1 MEVTPEDIIEWM
13 NQESAITP
21 LASISGQVYT
31 TNDNK
36 ILII

>member
-13 NQESAITP
+13 TEEGAIVP
-21 LASISGQVYT
+21 LASTSGQIYA